1 MTAKTGIP
9 ATSREIRL
17 KRYPT
22 GLPSKADFE
31 LAEVPLPAPAEGQ
44 MLVRNIVMSV
54 DPYMR
59 GRMTGARDSYIP
71 PFDLGAALTGEAV
84 GQVML
89 SKDGAYPVG
98 AYVTSML
105 GWRETFVAGG
115 DQLKP
120 VDAKAAPLSAYLG
133 VLGMPGLTAYG
144 GFLRYGQPKPGQTVF
159 VSGAAGAVGSVVCQV
174 AKIKGCRVIGS
185 AGGPEKA
192 RWLTEVAGID
202 HAIDYKAV
210 PDLVAELKRLCPD
223 GIDVYFENV
232 GGKHLEAALEN
243 MKVHGRIV
251 MCGMIAGYNERTPGP
266 PNLMRIVRRRLT
278 VQGILFMDLQ
288 DMGPAFE
295 NDMARW
301 IAEGRMKWHETVF
314 EGIEQAPEA
323 FLGLFS
329 GANLGKM
336 VVRLGPDRVG

>member
-1 MTAKTGIP
+1 VTAKTDIP

-17 KRYPT
+17 KRYPK
-22 GLPSKADFE
+22 GLPSREDFE
-31 LAEVPLPAPAEGQ
+31 LAEVALPAPAEGQ

-71 PFDLGAALTGEAV
+71 PFELGAALTGEAV

-89 SKDGAYPVG
+89 SNDGAYPVG

-105 GWRETFVAGG
+105 GWREAFVAGG

-159 VSGAAGAVGSVVCQV
+159 VSGAAGAVGSVVCQI

-192 RWLTEVAGID
+192 RWLEAVAGID

-210 PDLVAELKRLCPD
+210 PDLVAELKRLAPD
-223 GIDVYFENV
+223 GIDIYFENV

-314 EGIEQAPEA
+314 EGIERAPDA

-336 VVRLGPDRVG
+336 AVRLGPDK

>member
-1 MTAKTGIP
+1 MTAKTDIP

-17 KRYPT
+17 KRYPAGFPT
-22 GLPSKADFE
+22 KADFE
-31 LAEVPLPAPAEGQ
+31 LAEVALPAPAEGQ

-71 PFDLGAALTGEAV
+71 PFELGAALTGEAV

-89 SKDGAYPVG
+89 SNDGAYPVG

-105 GWRETFVAGG
+105 GWREAFVAGG

-144 GFLRYGQPKPGQTVF
+144 GFLRYGRPKPGQTVF
-159 VSGAAGAVGSVVCQV
+159 VSGAAGAVGSVVCQI

-192 RWLTEVAGID
+192 RWLEAVAGID

-210 PDLVAELKRLCPD
+210 PDLVAELKRLAPD
-223 GIDVYFENV
+223 GIDIYFENV

-314 EGIEQAPEA
+314 EGIERAPDA

-336 VVRLGPDRVG
+336 VVRLGPDK